1 VLACMP
7 ASLASLPC
15 TLAVRALTETDVAGS
30 VTLPQPARWSPSALA
45 SQTLLARCQ
54 TAQQLRA

>member
-1 VLACMP
+1 MLACMP